1 MFASSGGGYL
11 NKGNVNTGSCV
22 IIFNIADNTAHITWL
37 NRTFLL
43 LIQKRKVSWIYKIY
57 RQGHSVITLYVDQP
71 VSYISRIGEFTFLVG
86 NYYRT
91 ERIWKVPGDCLTK
104 CAA

>member
-37 NRTFLL
+37 NRKFFF
-43 LIQKRKVSWIYKIY
+43 LIQKRKMSWIYTMYGKGHQPLLSVKINKC
-57 RQGHSVITLYVDQP
+57 HL
-71 VSYISRIGEFTFLVG
+71 L
-86 NYYRT
+86 
-91 ERIWKVPGDCLTK
+91 PG
-104 CAA
+104 